1 MLFIL
6 KNPLRAAVCHADG
19 AEHAQ
24 RSSFSCALI
33 CWFKEQSKRKK
44 KTGSMFSVISRNV
57 TNFNDLFLSCTF
69 TVVVIVRQQLC
80 GSEV

>member
-1 MLFIL
+1 MQMALSMLREAVSHVHSFVG
-6 KNPLRAAVCHADG
+6 LRSRA
-19 AEHAQ
+19 
-24 RSSFSCALI
+24 
-33 CWFKEQSKRKK
+33 KEKK

-57 TNFNDLFLSCTF
+57 TSFNDLFLSCTF